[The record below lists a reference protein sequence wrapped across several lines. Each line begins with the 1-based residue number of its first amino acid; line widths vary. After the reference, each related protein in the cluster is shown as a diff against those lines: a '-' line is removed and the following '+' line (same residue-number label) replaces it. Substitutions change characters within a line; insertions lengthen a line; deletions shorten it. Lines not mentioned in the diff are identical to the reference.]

1 MPVISDDFI
10 TPISKKVVLKGNIFI
25 VLFIIMILCVPFF
38 CKTRQKIAIEANLEY
53 SQDTTRTAY
62 CIISEAEYK
71 SVDLNRLT
79 LMQEY
84 VKKYGIE
91 KYEISNITY
100 NLESEEYVISII
112 IQSNYANCKLPF
124 VIIPGY
130 IESKPMTWG
139 HVIYNLNK

>member
-25 VLFIIMILCVPFF
+25 VLFIIMILCVPFL
-38 CKTRQKIAIEANLEY
+38 CKTRQKIAIKANLEY
-53 SQDTTRTAY
+53 SLDTIRTAY
-62 CIISEAEYK
+62 CIISKAEYE
-71 SVDLNRLT
+71 SVDLNSLT
-79 LMQEY
+79 LVQEY
-84 VKKYGIE
+84 ARKYGIE
-91 KYEISNITY
+91 KYEISNIAY
-100 NLESEEYVISII
+100 NRETEEYVISIL

-130 IESKPMTWG
+130 IESKPITWG